1 MIFNEQNT
9 MTLIGYNNQKTLKP
23 NHKTTIN
30 CNLTKDT
37 VTFTAKQN
45 SKTPLQEKVDS
56 LRTQLLEKFPLLKGF
71 PLVIGHR
78 GFSRIA
84 PENTLAAFEAA
95 TKFGVDMIELDVTL
109 SKDGK
114 LVVIHDDD
122 LDRTT
127 DGKGPVVKHTL
138 KELKQMD
145 AGSWLKEKFKGS
157 KIPTLEEVFN
167 QFGNKVMINVEI
179 KEPTHPTISVV
190 EKVVD
195 LIQKR
200 NLAPSVVISSFNHD
214 VLKKVHSLD
223 NSLKI
228 AVLTDKS
235 LDKIDAVELTKSLH
249 GISFNPDSQH
259 ITKEAV
265 DKLHEAG
272 LLVLPWS
279 HTPDDNPKTIQKLLD
294 IGVDGIF
301 TNHPDVMKDKITK
314 KKQGDE

>member
-1 MIFNEQNT
+1 MIFNVLNFNSSNT
-9 MTLIGYNNQKTLKP
+9 SNNKKSPKSTHDKCF
-23 NHKTTIN
+23 KN
-30 CNLTKDT
+30 CNLSKDT
-37 VTFTAKQN
+37 VTFT
-45 SKTPLQEKVDS
+45 SKIDKPAQKPILQEKVDT
-56 LRTQLLEKFPLLKGF
+56 LRDQFLKKFPLFKGF

-84 PENTLAAFEAA
+84 PENTLSAFEAA
-95 TKFGVDMIELDVTL
+95 TKLGVDMIELDVTL

-114 LVVIHDDD
+114 LIVIHDDD

-127 DGKGPVVKHTL
+127 NGKGPVVNHTL
-138 KELKQMD
+138 EELKLMD
-145 AGSWLKEKFKGS
+145 AGSWLNNEFKAS

-200 NLAPSVVISSFNHD
+200 KLAPTVVISSFNHD
-214 VLKKVHSLD
+214 VLKKVYSLD
-223 NSLKI
+223 KSLKI

-235 LDKIDAVELTKSLH
+235 LDKIDAVALTKSLH

-259 ITKEAV
+259 ITKEEV

-279 HTPDDNPKTIQKLLD
+279 HTANDSPETIQKMLA

-301 TNHPDVMKDKITK
+301 TNHPDIMKEKL
-314 KKQGDE
+314 